1 MKKKTK
7 SMKIV
12 NTILG
17 ICACLAIAMP
27 VSAVDASMGT
37 SGTTG
42 ALGGMQYNMPSAQD
56 LQLMQQQ
63 SGMNYRHE
71 EDVMRRQMWQGETRQ
86 QYQEYAEYG
95 REGNPQNKDVVD
107 GYNPDNGYMQ
117 GGIQGADSQT
127 LFVNNIEVSPSQILT
142 KEEVSKIVGPLIG
155 KNVTISDLKAAVE
168 QINKIYAE
176 RGFVTARAFLP
187 EQTVENGNVRIELI
201 ESKVGN
207 VTVEQNRWTKT
218 GYITARMPQKEGD
231 LFDIVE
237 LEQDIMDFNR
247 YNEGVA
253 LTANLKAGEKEGTTD
268 IELKAHE
275 KIPFHITGMMDNAGR
290 YSTGRI
296 RGGAM
301 ITADS
306 VFGHRDK
313 LSLGSYFSHGAISP
327 FADYNF
333 PVNRKDGRVG
343 FMFSS
348 TFANVKDGV
357 YSPLNLKSRAYTYSL
372 YYTQPLIRKPGFEL
386 KSYAALNYKRATSFW
401 NPYDLFGSSMQ
412 LGDTDQVT
420 SIDVALNM
428 RKDTKYGIWYLNQG
442 VGYAAP
448 LFDSDSNYVKIFGGA
463 VRLHDFSHG
472 IIGQLRG
479 NYQVIPNN
487 RYVPYIDQFQ
497 AGGLATV
504 RGYPEG
510 SMIGKNG
517 FFTSA
522 ELMFPLLPR
531 QITSP
536 RSGEKIPFLGRYV
549 KGAVFADFGGIFP
562 QVDEYQYGVGGGT
575 GHQGS
580 YFMASIGMG
589 LRVQLPGDLSAR
601 LYWGYPLINSYYF
614 ENAPDDNRRLGRFHF
629 ELTMEPNLDML
640 LRSRHKEV
648 KAEPKPVPPPPPP
661 EPTNNYDDIRHYDY
675 FNDGGGGAL

>member
-1 MKKKTK
+1 MEKKTK
-7 SMKIV
+7 SMKFV
-12 NTILG
+12 KAILG
-17 ICACLAIAMP
+17 VCALLAITMP
-27 VSAVDASMGT
+27 VSASPDVSNGAVGGVQYGTPSM
-37 SGTTG
+37 
-42 ALGGMQYNMPSAQD
+42 QD
-56 LQLMQQQ
+56 LQMLQMQG
-63 SGMNYRHE
+63 GMNYRHE
-71 EDVMRRQMWQGETRQ
+71 EDALKTKQFQQESNQ
-86 QYQEYAEYG
+86 QYQEYSQYG
-95 REGNPQNKDVVD
+95 RAGNPANQQSVVD
-107 GYNPDNGYMQ
+107 GYTQGDLQ
-117 GGIQGADSQT
+117 GGIQGSDSQSI
-127 LFVNNIEVSPSQILT
+127 FVNSIDVSPSQILT
-142 KEEVSKIVGPLIG
+142 KEEIDKIVSPLIG
-155 KNVTISDLKAAVE
+155 KNVFVSDLNAVVE
-168 QINKIYAE
+168 KINTVYAE

-187 EQTVENGNVRIELI
+187 EQTVQNGNIKIELI

-218 GYITARMPQKEGD
+218 GYITARMPQKEGE

-237 LEQDIMDFNR
+237 LEKDIMDFNR

-275 KIPFHITGMMDNAGR
+275 KIPFHVTGMIDNAGR
-290 YSTGRI
+290 YVTGRI

-301 ITADS
+301 VTADS
-306 VFGHRDK
+306 LFGHRDK
-313 LSLGSYFSHGAISP
+313 LSIGTYFSGGSVSP

-333 PVNRKDGRVG
+333 PVNSKDGRVG

-348 TFANVKDGV
+348 TLAKIKHGPYGPMD
-357 YSPLNLKSRAYTYSL
+357 LKSRAYTYSL
-372 YYTQPLIRKPGFEL
+372 YYTQPLVRKPGFEL
-386 KSYAALNYKRATSFW
+386 KSYAALNYKHA
-401 NPYDLFGSSMQ
+401 NSSMN
-412 LGDTDQVT
+412 LGGLFPGLGKIDLGTDDVT

-442 VGYAAP
+442 FGYAAP
-448 LFDSDSNYVKIFGGA
+448 LIGSESNYFKIFGGA

-472 IIGQLRG
+472 FIGQLRG

-487 RYVPYIDQFQ
+487 KYIPYIDQFQ

-504 RGYPEG
+504 RGYAEG

-536 RSGEKIPFLGRYV
+536 RSGEKIPFIGKYV
-549 KGAVFADFGGIFP
+549 KGAVFADVGGIFP
-562 QVDEYQYGVGGGT
+562 QVDEYQYGVGGGS

-580 YFMASIGMG
+580 YFMASLGMG

-601 LYWGYPLINSYYF
+601 LYWGYPLINSTYF
-614 ENAPDDNRRLGRFHF
+614 DQDRKVGRFHF
-629 ELTMEPNLDML
+629 ELTMEPNLEML
-640 LRSRHKEV
+640 LRSRQRTV
-648 KAEPKPVPPPPPP
+648 KAEPKPEPTPPPV

-675 FNDGGGGAL
+675 YNDGGGGAL

>member
-1 MKKKTK
+1 MEKKTE
-7 SMKIV
+7 SMKFV
-12 NTILG
+12 KALLG
-17 ICACLAIAMP
+17 VCAVLAFSVP
-27 VSAVDASMGT
+27 VSAAGLDGWN
-37 SGTTG
+37 G
-42 ALGGMQYNMPSAQD
+42 ALGGTQYGQLTPQQ
-56 LQLMQQQ
+56 LQQLGEME

-71 EDVMRRQMWQGETRQ
+71 ETDLRNRRFMQDSNQ
-86 QYQEYAEYG
+86 QYNEYAEYG
-95 REGNPQNKDVVD
+95 RAGNPSNQDVVD
-107 GYNPDNGYMQ
+107 GYQQSDLQ
-117 GGIQGADSQT
+117 GGIQEADSQSV
-127 LFVNNIEVSPSQILT
+127 FVNSIEVSPSQILT
-142 KEEVSKIVGPLIG
+142 KEEVNKIVSPLVG
-155 KNVTISDLKAAVE
+155 KNVYISDLKNVVE
-168 QINKIYAE
+168 QINRVYAE

-187 EQTVENGNVRIELI
+187 EQTVSNGNIRIELI

-207 VTVEQNRWTKT
+207 VTVENNRWTKT
-218 GYITARMPQKEGD
+218 KYITDRMPQKEGE

-268 IELKAHE
+268 VEIKAHE
-275 KIPFHITGMMDNAGR
+275 KIPFHLTGMMDNAGR
-290 YSTGRI
+290 YTTGRI

-306 VFGHRDK
+306 LTGHRDK
-313 LSLGSYFSHGAISP
+313 LSIGSYFSGGSVSP

-333 PVNRKDGRVG
+333 PVNSKDGRVG
-343 FMFSS
+343 FMYSS
-348 TFANVKDGV
+348 TFAKVKWGPYKDLG
-357 YSPLNLKSRAYTYSL
+357 LKSRAYTYSL
-372 YYTQPLIRKPGFEL
+372 YYTQPLVRRPGFEL
-386 KSYAALNYKRATSFW
+386 KSYAALNYKRATSSM
-401 NPYDLFGSSMQ
+401 DLSGLSPG
-412 LGDTDQVT
+412 LGLGKVDLGTDDVT
-420 SIDVALNM
+420 SVDVALNM

-448 LFDSDSNYVKIFGGA
+448 LFDSHSNYFKIFGGG

-472 IIGQLRG
+472 FIGQLRG

-487 RYVPYIDQFQ
+487 KYVPYIDQFQ
-497 AGGLATV
+497 AGGMATV
-504 RGYPEG
+504 RGYAEG

-536 RSGEKIPFLGRYV
+536 RSHEKIPFIGRYV
-549 KGAVFADFGGIFP
+549 KGAVFADFGGVFP
-562 QVDEYQYGVGGGT
+562 QVDEYQYGVGDGS

-580 YFMASIGMG
+580 YFMASVGMG

-601 LYWGYPLINSYYF
+601 LYWGYPLINSTYF
-614 ENAPDDNRRLGRFHF
+614 DQDRKVGRFHF

-648 KAEPKPVPPPPPP
+648 KAEPQPQPQPEPTPPPV

>member
-1 MKKKTK
+1 MEKKSK
-7 SMKIV
+7 SMKFLK
-12 NTILG
+12 TILG
-17 ICACLAIAMP
+17 MCAFLAVVMPASAADIAGVNTP
-27 VSAVDASMGT
+27 LDNV
-37 SGTTG
+37 
-42 ALGGMQYNMPSAQD
+42 QYGMPSAQY
-56 LQLMQQQ
+56 LQMQG
-63 SGMNYRHE
+63 GMNYRHE
-71 EDVMRRQMWQGETRQ
+71 EDALKRTRFQQESRQ
-86 QYQEYAEYG
+86 QYQDYIDYG
-95 REGNPQNKDVVD
+95 RAGNPNNQDVVGD
-107 GYNPDNGYMQ
+107 YQQGDLQ
-117 GGIQGADSQT
+117 GGISGADTQSV
-127 LFVNNIEVSPSQILT
+127 FVNNIEVSPSEILS
-142 KEEVSKIVGPLIG
+142 KEDVQKIVSPLIG
-155 KNVTISDLKAAVE
+155 KNVFISDLKAVVE

-187 EQTVENGNVRIELI
+187 EQTVQNGNIRIELI

-207 VTVEQNRWTKT
+207 VTVEQNRWTRDK
-218 GYITARMPQKEGD
+218 YITDRMPQKEGE

-237 LEQDIMDFNR
+237 LEKDIMDFNR

-275 KIPFHITGMMDNAGR
+275 RIPFHVMGMMDNAGR
-290 YSTGRI
+290 YTTGRI

-306 VFGHRDK
+306 LTGHRDR
-313 LSLGSYFSHGAISP
+313 LSIGSYFSGGSTSP

-333 PVNRKDGRVG
+333 PVNSKDGRVG
-343 FMFSS
+343 FMYSS
-348 TFANVKDGV
+348 TFAKVKHGA
-357 YSPLNLKSRAYTYSL
+357 YSPLDLKSRAHTYSL
-372 YYTQPLIRKPGFEL
+372 YYTQPLVRKPGFEL
-386 KSYAALNYKRATSFW
+386 KSYASLNYKRATSKLGIF
-401 NPYDLFGSSMQ
+401 NQDLG
-412 LGDTDQVT
+412 TDDIT
-420 SIDVALNM
+420 SLDVALNM

-448 LFDSDSNYVKIFGGA
+448 LIGSESNYFKIFGGA

-472 IIGQLRG
+472 FIGQLRA

-487 RYVPYIDQFQ
+487 KHIPYIDQFQ

-510 SMIGKNG
+510 HMIGKNG

-536 RSGEKIPFLGRYV
+536 RSHEKISFLGKYV
-549 KGAVFADFGGIFP
+549 KGAVFADMGGIFP
-562 QVDEYQYGVGGGT
+562 QVDEFQYGVGGGS

-580 YFMASIGMG
+580 YFMASLGMG

-601 LYWGYPLINSYYF
+601 LYWGYPLINSTYF
-614 ENAPDDNRRLGRFHF
+614 ENAPGDNRQLGRFHF

-640 LRSRHKEV
+640 LRGRHKEV
-648 KAEPKPVPPPPPP
+648 APPPPPP
-661 EPTNNYDDIRHYDY
+661 QPEPAPPEPVNNYDDIRHYDY
-675 FNDGGGGAL
+675 FNDGGGGSL